1 MDERLTL
8 RSLRGGLRGTGGYAG
23 GFPTHAAISVQELH
37 LMSSLFAVA
46 GLFSCFGLLRAGVWD
61 EKKQWHISQV

>member
-1 MDERLTL
+1 MGAPPFPRPEGPHRTL
-8 RSLRGGLRGTGGYAG
+8 QGCSTVSNL
-23 GFPTHAAISVQELH
+23 VQELH
-37 LMSSLFAVA
+37 STRALVAVA